1 MSKKKIGKRALTA
14 ALLTKADKIG
24 KRIALAYAGVTKSM
38 QDIAMNFAALCK
50 LCATYNG
57 HKRVAVEDVALA
69 KKLIKKVIL
78 ATTGWKEKSYAPAM
92 SKLVKLAKLPMRK
105 ISESKTP
112 NKRNTTARSDAIIF
126 IIKNDENKIAFEDE
140 NFNERFYDALLNL
153 FSNGYADRFLDC
165 TIAAWNKSKA
175 VKGKL
180 QLVA

>member
-1 MSKKKIGKRALTA
+1 
-14 ALLTKADKIG
+14 
-24 KRIALAYAGVTKSM
+24 
-38 QDIAMNFAALCK
+38 
-50 LCATYNG
+50 
-57 HKRVAVEDVALA
+57 
-69 KKLIKKVIL
+69 
-78 ATTGWKEKSYAPAM
+78 M

-126 IIKNDENKIAFEDE
+126 VIKNDENKIAFEDE